1 MHLRLRICDGAH
13 IATRPPGEQEDR
25 LIPGPPWLS
34 VATFTW
40 LPERNS
46 EQPLPAEQNARREAG
61 LYRAAAGGLL
71 LKIMFIDL
79 LILNPIND
87 NIYSTL
93 NLKDQNRCA

>member
-34 VATFTW
+34 DATFTW

-46 EQPLPAEQNARREAG
+46 GQPLPAEQNARPAER
-61 LYRAAAGGLL
+61 RVCVVLL
-71 LKIMFIDL
+71 LVAFCEIFC
-79 LILNPIND
+79 
-87 NIYSTL
+87 Y
-93 NLKDQNRCA
+93 